1 MKTIRAAYSTVQTV
15 LGNQKYKQNAD
26 YKKTL
31 FCVEADR
38 SEGRLLY
45 HTLTGELLLLED
57 CELESWNQDLM
68 MKKTM
73 AEHWFLVPRGM
84 DEIKQCDQLRYVA
97 GLLQK
102 ERPYVNHFIVFPTT
116 DCNARCFYCF
126 EHGQRRYSMSEQ
138 TAADVA
144 DYMLAQAKGETIRI
158 RWFGG
163 EPLFNAGAID
173 IISEK
178 LRQHG
183 ADYKAS
189 MVSNT
194 YLFDEDMI
202 ARARELWHLKH
213 VLVTIDGTEE
223 VYNRTKA
230 YIYREGSAYRRVLRN
245 IRGLIDAEIGV
256 TVNLLMDAG
265 NASIMFDLADELGQL
280 FSGSAHF
287 KARGGLLIEYVG
299 KLHAFASVEEAL
311 STAKR
316 LNERLE
322 SHGIREHRRLRS
334 NMKLHC
340 CMANDIHSVTILP
353 DGRLGRCEHFG
364 DSEAVGSIYGFWDN
378 AKAHEW
384 KAVKPVEERC
394 RTCPFYPHCFR
405 LKKCNSSPD
414 TCDELFQGKYRM
426 YFLDLMQNTFEHN
439 LKKMEDWDESDM

>member
-1 MKTIRAAYSTVQTV
+1 MKTITETYDTVRSV
-15 LGNQKYKQNAD
+15 LGIQQYKPDAD
-26 YKKTL
+26 YRPST
-31 FCVEADR
+31 FCLG
-38 SEGRLLY
+38 SSQPEGLLLY
-45 HTLTGELLLLED
+45 HTLTGELLLLDEREAD
-57 CELESWNQDLM
+57 GWATDPDLR
-68 MKKTM
+68 KTM
-73 AEHWFLVPRGM
+73 VEHRFLVPRGT
-84 DEIKQCDQLRYVA
+84 DEIRQCDQVRYVA
-97 GLLQK
+97 GLLLK
-102 ERPYVNHFIVFPTT
+102 EKPYINHFIVFPTT

-126 EHGQRRYSMSEQ
+126 EHGQRRYSMSDQ

-173 IISEK
+173 IISGK

-183 ADYKAS
+183 AAYEAS
-189 MVSNT
+189 MVSNA
-194 YLFDEDMI
+194 YLFDGDMI

-230 YIYREGSAYRRVLRN
+230 YIYREGSAYRRVMGN

-265 NASIMFDLADELGQL
+265 NAAILFDLADELGRL

-311 STAKR
+311 RTAER

-334 NMKLHC
+334 SFMLNS
-340 CMANDIHSVTILP
+340 CMADNMHSVTVLP
-353 DGRLGRCEHFG
+353 DGRLGRCEHYG
-364 DSEAVGSIYGFWDN
+364 DSEAVGSIYGAWD
-378 AKAHEW
+378 AAAYDAW
-384 KAVKPVEERC
+384 KAMRPVEERC
-394 RTCPFYPHCFR
+394 RTCPFFPQCFR
-405 LKKCNSSPD
+405 PVKCNARPEKCND
-414 TCDELFQGKYRM
+414 LFQGKSRGY
-426 YFLDLMQNTFEHN
+426 YLDLMQNTFVRYKDQNGGKE
-439 LKKMEDWDESDM
+439 